1 MSKDMDDTIKRAEET
16 LANLDAIANQSVEDA
31 EQKIKKGIVQTIIW
45 IAVTIAIYF
54 IWGTTW
60 FFWLSFAFNVIG
72 VAGLV
77 FAKVMMA
84 KAYKARSE
92 HAAIDDEFSDYLDN
106 DEVEDREY
114 DEKQK
119 VLERLLNS
127 LAEIALE
134 NGEIYDTDCRE
145 QMSDAVFNA
154 FIFEKKDYVTP
165 KTFGLYDKEGNDAV
179 YTALNT
185 YITTMLPLAKDANDE
200 ARLDM
205 FQDDVENEDGE
216 TPDEF
221 FGWIDVEDLAR
232 SR

>member
-1 MSKDMDDTIKRAEET
+1 MNDTIKKAEEAM
-16 LANLDAIANQSVEDA
+16 ANLDAIANQSVEDA

-45 IAVTIAIYF
+45 IAITVAIYF

-60 FFWLSFAFNVIG
+60 FFWISFAFNVIG

-84 KAYKARSE
+84 KAYEARAK
-92 HAAIDDEFSDYLDN
+92 HAAIDDEFSAYLDNDN

-119 VLERLLNS
+119 VLEKLLNS
-127 LAEIALE
+127 LADIALE

-154 FIFEKKDYVTP
+154 FIFEKKDYVIP

-185 YITTMLPLAKDANDE
+185 YITTMLPLAKEQSAE
-200 ARLDM
+200 ARLEM

-221 FGWIDVEDLAR
+221 FGWVDVEDLAR